1 MMNRNMKQLIFG
13 LLLCTLAFVPAQA
26 QKEAPHHAGQ
36 TSSTKQTRQRA
47 KTKNSVY
54 YSCPMH
60 PTVKSKSAGKCPK
73 CGMDLR
79 RVRNDEPAAQA
90 EATTSNVP
98 LTETAETGPVSKM
111 NIPDLEL
118 LDQNGRK
125 IHFYNDLVKG
135 KTVAI
140 NFIFTT
146 CTTICPPLGATFAR
160 VQKELGD
167 KVGRDVHFISISVDP
182 ATDTPER
189 LKAWGAKFH
198 AGNGWTFVTGNKPQV
213 DELLR
218 ALGASSARREDHSP
232 TILIGNDATG
242 NWTRTYGL
250 AKASQLV
257 QIIDNAMATRTTASK
272 EESPAKKYFTDVEL
286 LNQNGEKVRFYSDVL
301 KGKTVVVNAFFT
313 TCTSVCP
320 PMNRNMEKIQE
331 VLGDRVGRDVF
342 LVSITVDPEV
352 DTPARLKDYAQKFH
366 ARAGWVFLTGTKE
379 NLNQALYKLGQY
391 VENKEDHKT
400 IFIIGNEPTGLWK
413 KAFGMAN
420 AGELVQVV
428 ESVVNDKPQSS
439 STNESK

>member
-1 MMNRNMKQLIFG
+1 M
-13 LLLCTLAFVPAQA
+13 LLTRLTFALLACALVFIPVHAQHESAAAHASKTPA
-26 QKEAPHHAGQ
+26 K
-36 TSSTKQTRQRA
+36 KTRQ
-47 KTKNSVY
+47 TGQQT

-60 PTVKSKSAGKCPK
+60 PTVKAKKPGRCPK

-79 RVRNDEPAAQA
+79 VVKNDEPVAAQV
-90 EATTSNVP
+90 S
-98 LTETAETGPVSKM
+98 TASHDADVAKM
-111 NIPDLEL
+111 TIPDVEL

-125 IHFYNDLVKG
+125 IHFYTDLVKG
-135 KTVAI
+135 RTVAI

-198 AGNGWTFVTGNKPQV
+198 AGNGWTFVTGNKPQI

-218 ALGASSARREDHSP
+218 ALGASSARREDHTP
-232 TILIGNDATG
+232 TVLIGNEAQGT
-242 NWTRTYGL
+242 WTRTYGL

-257 QIIDNAMATRTTASK
+257 QVINDAMAGKTATATAS
-272 EESPAKKYFTDVEL
+272 EEISAAHKYFTDVEL

-301 KGKTVVVNAFFT
+301 KGKTVIVNAFFT

-331 VLGDRVGRDVF
+331 VLGDRVGRDLF

-366 ARAGWVFLTGTKE
+366 AGPGWVFLTGKKE
-379 NLNQALYKLGQY
+379 NLDSALYKLGQY
-391 VENKEDHKT
+391 VENKDAHKT

-420 AGELVQVV
+420 VAELVQVV
-428 ESVVNDKPQSS
+428 ESVVNDKGATQ
-439 STNESK
+439 TGTK